1 MRPPHTIQV
10 EIDKNWQR
18 VNIYESNRRTY
29 AVDVSGGVE
38 ASKGIKQFT
47 LLQAFMAGVNAA

>member
-1 MRPPHTIQV
+1 MNPNAS
-10 EIDKNWQR
+10 DKLSTEAIHLTQP
-18 VNIYESNRRTY
+18 Y